1 VLVWL
6 FFAPQATAVAAPLSI
21 TVHPGCFPEATAR
34 RCATVLVR
42 GRVPA
47 SLHYQGAAQ
56 AARWRAL
63 YERWSPFVQRPGYRA
78 MFDAG
83 FAKVVSQAP
92 ESVAVIGLGCG
103 TGDKELALIGRLLA
117 RSVNMAFAPV
127 DISVP
132 LVTAAALLARK
143 SLPSAGIQPLVAD
156 LSNPETDLSDWLGSI
171 LPATDQ
177 RVFTFFS
184 LLPNFEPADIL
195 PRLAGW
201 LRPHDRLL
209 LTANLAPGDDFN
221 AGLARIL
228 PQYDNAETRAWL
240 ATFLEQG
247 GVLPGDGE
255 MTFHVETHPTEE
267 GIRCVVARWKFAR
280 ACRLQ
285 VMTGAIDFTAGDQLD
300 LFSSSRY
307 QHSGMVTHFRR
318 HGLDLEA
325 SWLAPD
331 AEEGLYLCRLAS
343 A

>member
-1 VLVWL
+1 M
-6 FFAPQATAVAAPLSI
+6 
-21 TVHPGCFPEATAR
+21 EAR
-34 RCATVLVR
+34 RCVAELR
-42 GRVPA
+42 QGRVPG
-47 SLHYQGAAQ
+47 SLHYQGAAH

-83 FAKVVSQAP
+83 FERVVSLAP
-92 ESVAVIGLGCG
+92 ESVSVIGLGCG

-117 RSVNMAFAPV
+117 RSVNMTFAPV

-143 SLPSAGIQPLVAD
+143 SMPSADIHPLVAD
-156 LSNPETDLSDWLGSI
+156 LSDPETDLSEWLGLI
-171 LPATDQ
+171 LPTTDQ

-184 LLPNFEPADIL
+184 MLPNFEPADIL
-195 PRLAGW
+195 PRLADW

-221 AGLARIL
+221 AGMARIL
-228 PQYDNAETRAWL
+228 PQYDNPETRAWL

-255 MTFHVETHPTEE
+255 MSFHVETHPTEE
-267 GIRCVVARWKFAR
+267 GIRRVVARWKFAR

-285 VMTGAIDFTAGDQLD
+285 VTTGAVDFTAGDQLE
-300 LFSSSRY
+300 LFSSWRH
-307 QHSGMVTHFRR
+307 QHPGVLTQLRR
-318 HGLDLEA
+318 HGLEA
-325 SWLAPD
+325 EANWIAPD
-331 AEEGLYLCRLAS
+331 GEEGLYLCRSAS